1 MGTIFEVA
9 FILSYQL
16 QMGTTSKVVPIVSF
30 MNSTINDLVEYTLS
44 LENREDVTDVRIGLG
59 YTAVKLGSGK
69 CGVACVLRHRL
80 DSGGCSLLSQAGTLS
95 GQEVS
100 QLIPLTRSSN
110 VVEASVGLAAINAL
124 AEQGREPSSQQ
135 DLMELLQI
143 TEKDRVGMI
152 GCIEPLVRRIRQR
165 TDTLF
170 VFDEAKSEM
179 EGLVETHEIPTIL
192 PQCHVVLLSATT
204 LVNKTFD
211 ALMEM
216 SSQAREICLL
226 GPSTPLFSEFFQTR
240 GITVLAGRQI
250 LDANTLLQIVSEAG
264 GTRSFG
270 EVTRKVNIVLR

>member
-1 MGTIFEVA
+1 
-9 FILSYQL
+9 
-16 QMGTTSKVVPIVSF
+16 

-44 LENREDVTDVRIGLG
+44 LNIREDVTDVRIGLG
-59 YTAVKLGSGK
+59 YTAVKLSSGK

-95 GQEVS
+95 EQDVS
-100 QLIPLTRSSN
+100 QLIPLARSSN
-110 VVEASVGLAAINAL
+110 ILETSVGLAAINAL
-124 AEQGREPSSQQ
+124 AEQGEENLSQQ
-135 DLMELLQI
+135 DLIDLLQI
-143 TEKDRVGMI
+143 TEQDRVGMI
-152 GCIEPLVRRIRQR
+152 GWIEPLVRKIRQR

-179 EGLVETHEIPTIL
+179 EGLAETHEIPAIL
-192 PQCHVVLLSATT
+192 PQCDVVLLSATT

-211 ALMEM
+211 ALMEI

-226 GPSTPLFSEFFQTR
+226 GPSTPLFPEFFKTR

-250 LDANTLLQIVSEAG
+250 VEADKLLQIVSEAG

-270 EVTRKVNIVLR
+270 KVTKKVNIVLR